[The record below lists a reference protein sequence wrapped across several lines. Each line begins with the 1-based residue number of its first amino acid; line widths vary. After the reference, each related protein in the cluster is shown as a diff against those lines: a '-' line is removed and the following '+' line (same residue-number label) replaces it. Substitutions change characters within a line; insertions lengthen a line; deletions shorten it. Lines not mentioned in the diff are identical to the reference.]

1 MRAVVLLTLTGVLS
15 QLVGFFYRV
24 CLTRLA
30 GAEILGLYQLIL
42 PVYSV
47 LLSMTSVGLTT
58 AVSNLSARYEA
69 LGSRRAI
76 HQLRGEAVRL
86 FFLLAV
92 LPCALLLVGSDAAS
106 VAILGDARTR
116 LGLLLLVP
124 CLLLTG
130 TENLQKHY
138 FYGTGRVTPAAL
150 TELAEQVLKAVVIL
164 ALLVVLHPAS
174 PEKAVGTI
182 VLGMVLCEVL
192 SALTQTVLFR
202 LSLGHPSRLR
212 GARVERAVLRRQIGQ
227 IALPL
232 GCAALLGDLI
242 SSANAVLIPR
252 LLVLRGMDQGAAVSA
267 YGVTF
272 GMTLPLL
279 LLPTAFLSAL
289 GLVLAPRLARCSALG
304 DREGIR
310 RQVRRSV
317 GASNLILIPALAL
330 LAVLGSAIG
339 TALYREPA
347 VADHLPLLA
356 LGVLFSCWQ
365 SLFSWVLNGVNR
377 QGASAGIALVCDGL
391 QLVLTCL
398 TVGRFGMGGYAVSF
412 VLTSLLGAAL
422 SWRVVSREIGLRLPG
437 FVWFTAPTLAACLAA
452 SCGDLMETVLLRGG
466 LEALPAACGALV
478 FGLLLYLAGLEAM
491 GVSQTWKGSTRAWDG
506 GLLPT
511 KKRVQ

>member
-1 MRAVVLLTLTGVLS
+1 MRAVVLLTLTGILS
-15 QLVGFFYRV
+15 QLVGFVYRV

-42 PVYSV
+42 PIYSV

-69 LGSRRAI
+69 LGNRRAI
-76 HQLRGEAVRL
+76 HQVRGQAVRL
-86 FFLLAV
+86 FFLLAI
-92 LPCALLLVGSDAAS
+92 LPCALLLVFSDGAS
-106 VAILGDARTR
+106 VYILGDARTQ
-116 LGLLLLVP
+116 LGLILLVP

-130 TENLQKHY
+130 TENLHKHY

-164 ALLVVLHPAS
+164 TLLVVLHPTS

-182 VLGMVLCEVL
+182 VLGMVLCEIL
-192 SALTQTVLFR
+192 SALTQTALFR
-202 LSLGHPSRLR
+202 VYLGHHGKLKGERLE
-212 GARVERAVLRRQIGQ
+212 GSVLRRQIGH

-232 GCAALLGDLI
+232 GFAALLGNLI
-242 SSANAVLIPR
+242 SSANSVLIPR
-252 LLVLRGMDQGAAVSA
+252 LLVLGGMDQGEAVSA

-272 GMTLPLL
+272 GMTLPMLM
-279 LLPTAFLSAL
+279 LPTAFLSAL
-289 GLVLAPRLARCSALG
+289 GLVLTPKLSQYSALG
-304 DREGIR
+304 KQGAIC

-317 GASNLILIPALAL
+317 GVANLILIPALAL

-339 TALYREPA
+339 TSLYKEPA
-347 VADHLPLLA
+347 VANHLSLLA

-412 VLTSLLGAAL
+412 VVTSLLGAVL
-422 SWRVVSREIGLRLPG
+422 TWKVVSREIGLKLPV

-466 LEALPAACGALV
+466 LEALPAACGAMV
-478 FGLLLYLAGLEAM
+478 FGLLLYVAGLEAM
-491 GVSQTWKGSTRAWDG
+491 GVSQTWDG
-506 GLLPT
+506 KPDS
-511 KKRVQ
+511 